1 MNFVFIYLGEEC
13 LVIIYSASDLIL
25 WTLSLLSGPGF
36 LLFRIHFIGKT
47 MSKDISFNSNNFFFK
62 LFFWLQNKSIKV
74 LVSWWSANSNLIGLN
89 FTAYFLIF
97 WLADFEYPALLIG
110 LELLLRSLSLS
121 TPLWPSWDL
130 SGSAYWIE
138 FFPTNQS
145 SSNNQIPQLISHYS
159 VFKL

>member
-1 MNFVFIYLGEEC
+1 MP
-13 LVIIYSASDLIL
+13 SSM
-25 WTLSLLSGPGF
+25 SF

-62 LFFWLQNKSIKV
+62 LFFWFKSQQNKSIKV

-110 LELLLRSLSLS
+110 LELLLRSFS
-121 TPLWPSWDL
+121 TLLAMAFSTSSSDL
-130 SGSAYWIE
+130 SGSANWIE
-138 FFPTNQS
+138 FFPIVTTTELTWS
-145 SSNNQIPQLISHYS
+145 SLVITQFSNYKS
-159 VFKL
+159 